1 MKSILI
7 TACESSAEKYGA
19 ELAREFKKLYPEV
32 HFFGIG
38 GKQMQKQGTE
48 LLYPMQKLSLIGI
61 FEVFLYIPRILKILN
76 KTIKETKKRNTAGA
90 VLIDAPDFNLRIAR
104 KLKRQSIPV
113 LYYIS
118 PTIWAWRKNRLKTIK
133 KYINKM
139 MLIFPFEEKI
149 YKEKQIPAVFIGHP
163 LIKKTRTSMTKQDFF
178 EKYGIN
184 NKKRL
189 ITLLPGSRKSEIRNH
204 LPVLVEAAEK
214 IKTKYDCQF
223 ILKLSENIERK
234 DVAKYLS
241 SLLSSV
247 TILSQD
253 GCESMAYSDLVLSSC
268 GTANLET
275 ALLGTP
281 LISFYKLSPLSYHMG
296 RRMVKIE
303 HFSIVNI
310 LAGKKVIPELIQKDF
325 NPDSVYD
332 HVSKILDSAE
342 VRNKMIS
349 KFRKIKK
356 ELGEKDAA
364 ANAAKELEQLIFP
377 HASAASDFH

>member
-1 MKSILI
+1 
-7 TACESSAEKYGA
+7 
-19 ELAREFKKLYPEV
+19 
-32 HFFGIG
+32 
-38 GKQMQKQGTE
+38 
-48 LLYPMQKLSLIGI
+48 
-61 FEVFLYIPRILKILN
+61 
-76 KTIKETKKRNTAGA
+76 
-90 VLIDAPDFNLRIAR
+90 
-104 KLKRQSIPV
+104 
-113 LYYIS
+113 
-118 PTIWAWRKNRLKTIK
+118 
-133 KYINKM
+133 M

-204 LPVLVEAAEK
+204 LPVLVEAAKK

>member
-113 LYYIS
+113 LYYVS

-204 LPVLVEAAEK
+204 LPVLVEAAKK

>member
-7 TACESSAEKYGA
+7 TACESSAENYGA

-113 LYYIS
+113 LYYVS

-296 RRMVKIE
+296 RRLVKIE

-332 HVSKILDSAE
+332 HVSKILDSTE
-342 VRNKMIS
+342 VRNNMIS

>member
-7 TACESSAEKYGA
+7 TACESSAENYGA

-149 YKEKQIPAVFIGHP
+149 YKEKQIPAVFVGHP
-163 LIKKTRTSMTKQDFF
+163 LVKKTRTSMTKQDFF

-296 RRMVKIE
+296 RRLVKIE

-332 HVSKILDSAE
+332 HVSKILDSTE
-342 VRNKMIS
+342 VRNNMIS

>member
-7 TACESSAEKYGA
+7 TACESSAENYGA

-296 RRMVKIE
+296 RRLVKIE

-332 HVSKILDSAE
+332 HVSKILDSTE
-342 VRNKMIS
+342 VRNNMIS

>member
-113 LYYIS
+113 LYYVS

-204 LPVLVEAAEK
+204 LPVLVEAAKK

-281 LISFYKLSPLSYHMG
+281 LIDPSLSF
-296 RRMVKIE
+296 
-303 HFSIVNI
+303 F
-310 LAGKKVIPELIQKDF
+310 
-325 NPDSVYD
+325 
-332 HVSKILDSAE
+332 
-342 VRNKMIS
+342 
-349 KFRKIKK
+349 
-356 ELGEKDAA
+356 
-364 ANAAKELEQLIFP
+364 
-377 HASAASDFH
+377 

>member
-76 KTIKETKKRNTAGA
+76 NTIKETKKRNTAGA

-113 LYYIS
+113 LYYVS

-204 LPVLVEAAEK
+204 LPVLVEAAKK